1 MRERDAAATAVLMV
15 CDYSLKYLGGAQ
27 TAFVRQAEAL
37 ASEGVPVVVLAPDA
51 DVLNHDVGDMDADGS
66 DADAAAAAPHPSTRL
81 ITVAPPR
88 RGTIPVLDLP
98 LLGRARDLEPLVAT
112 TIRRHGVR
120 AIVVHSEFALAAA
133 ALAVGRRLGI
143 PVLHTVHTF
152 FWRAPAALA
161 PFAPVVSGVHS
172 RLTGIRG
179 GDRYTGSH
187 PLNNALRTMTLRIAQ
202 RADVV
207 LSPSRHQADALRA
220 AGAGR
225 VEAFSNVAQPLRA
238 AAASRG
244 GPLRLLWVARFAPE
258 KRLEVALDA
267 MRLVVERLG
276 ADAVHLDVA
285 GGSHR
290 PVPGVTV
297 HGSVPG
303 ERVGELL
310 DAADA
315 ALITSLGF
323 DNQPMV
329 ALEAFAHGRPVIVSD
344 PVLATEFGDAAIGTG
359 TPDAAG
365 LADLIVRLAADRAL
379 LDAPREAALTY
390 ARDRQPSAHVA
401 RLQELIASARS

>member
-1 MRERDAAATAVLMV
+1 MREQDAAGAAVLMV

-37 ASEGVPVVVLAPDA
+37 AGEGVPVVVLAPDA
-51 DVLNHDVGDMDADGS
+51 DALTS
-66 DADAAAAAPHPSTRL
+66 DAAQHPPL
-81 ITVAPPR
+81 VTVAPPR

-98 LLGRARDLEPLVAT
+98 LLGRARDLEPLVAAT
-112 TIRRHGVR
+112 VRRHGVG
-120 AIVVHSEFALAAA
+120 AIVVHSEFALTAAA
-133 ALAVGRRLGI
+133 IAVGRRLGI

-161 PFAPVVSGVHS
+161 PFAPVVSRVHS
-172 RLTGIRG
+172 ALTGIRA
-179 GDRYTGSH
+179 GDRSTGSH

-202 RADVV
+202 RADIV
-207 LSPSRHQADALRA
+207 LSPSRHQAEALRA

-225 VEAFSNVAQPLRA
+225 VEAFSNVAQPLRVA
-238 AAASRG
+238 PPASD

-258 KRLEVALDA
+258 KRVEVALDA
-267 MRLVVERLG
+267 MRIVVDRLG
-276 ADAVHLDVA
+276 EGRVHLDIA
-285 GGSHR
+285 GGERR
-290 PVPGVTV
+290 PVPGVTF
-297 HGSVPG
+297 HGPVPG
-303 ERVGELL
+303 ERVGELM

-344 PVLATEFGDAAIGTG
+344 PVLATEFGDAAIGTP

-365 LADLIVRLAADRAL
+365 LAELIFRLEADRTL
-379 LDAPREAALTY
+379 LDAPREGAVGY
-390 ARDRQPSAHVA
+390 ARDRQPAAHVA
-401 RLQELIASARS
+401 RLQELIASVG

>member
-1 MRERDAAATAVLMV
+1 MRTGSAVLLV

-51 DVLNHDVGDMDADGS
+51 DALAADGVV
-66 DADAAAAAPHPSTRL
+66 
-81 ITVAPPR
+81 TVAPPR

-98 LLGRARDLEPLVAT
+98 LLGRAGDLEPLVAAT
-112 TIRRHGVR
+112 VRRHDVG
-120 AIVVHSEFALAAA
+120 AIVVHSEFALASA
-133 ALAVGRRLGI
+133 ALSVGKRLGI

-161 PFAPVVSGVHS
+161 PFAPLVSRVHS
-172 RLTGIRG
+172 ALTGIRD
-179 GDRYTGSH
+179 GDRYSGSH

-202 RADVV
+202 RADIV
-207 LSPSRHQADALRA
+207 LSPSRHQGEALRQ

-225 VEAFSNVAQPLRA
+225 VEAFSNVAQPLQA
-238 AAASRG
+238 TEPAEG

-258 KRLEVALDA
+258 KRVEVALDA
-267 MRLVVERLG
+267 MRAVVARVG
-276 ADAVHLDVA
+276 ADRVHLDVA
-285 GGSHR
+285 GGTHR
-290 PVPGVTV
+290 PVPGVTF
-297 HGSVPG
+297 HGPVPG
-303 ERVGELL
+303 ERVAELM

-344 PVLATEFGDAAIGTG
+344 PVLATEFGDAALGTS

-365 LADLIVRLAADRAL
+365 LAELILRLEADRSL
-379 LDAPREAALTY
+379 LDAPRAGALAYAGDRVAA
-390 ARDRQPSAHVA
+390 AHVA
-401 RLQELIASARS
+401 KLQELIASVRD